1 MNDSR
6 LKAKISR
13 YENGDISA
21 AFDLFKKNHEDGQLE
36 TSLKYMDFCLSEILS
51 VDKNFKPKNKIFLKD
66 LHLVNFRQFKNLK
79 INFESDLTV
88 IIGPNGSGKTSIL
101 DALTKTISFINAR
114 FLRQGRSGKP
124 LTRSDVRVNCNSCA
138 EVITSLELGQNT
150 HYSCNLVRPAD
161 GISSPKSSQLDSYHE
176 FSSLYRVTND
186 VQKNL
191 RDEEINFPLFAS
203 YSVLRT
209 YNKKDILSYD
219 LEMLPKISAENRLD
233 AIDPSAIDGTSNLD
247 TFLEWYVALTFMAE
261 ESAEENKI
269 QSLEDQYDSL
279 KEIVTSDS
287 HPLKSLLDDT
297 QVKLQDLKSKKIVVK
312 NNNYSKSKSIIDNA
326 LIKGVPG
333 ITSMKVD
340 TSTGRAEVQAI
351 IDNNSIVIKNLSQG
365 QQVII
370 GILADVSRRLI
381 MLNPTL
387 DNPLHGQ
394 GVILIDE
401 IEMHLHPKW
410 QLLLLESLQNTF
422 PNLQLILTTHSPQI
436 LSTTKKDK
444 IRVIGVN
451 VDNELIA
458 VSPVNET
465 LAHPSTDILESV
477 MKVSSIPEL
486 PITAELKKYRDLIEQ
501 GDIESEHILTEIER
515 YKSLLDKEIGNQH
528 PEMIKL
534 DMVLRRRKI
543 LG

>member
-1 MNDSR
+1 
-6 LKAKISR
+6 
-13 YENGDISA
+13 
-21 AFDLFKKNHEDGQLE
+21 
-36 TSLKYMDFCLSEILS
+36 
-51 VDKNFKPKNKIFLKD
+51 
-66 LHLVNFRQFKNLK
+66 
-79 INFESDLTV
+79 
-88 IIGPNGSGKTSIL
+88 
-101 DALTKTISFINAR
+101 
-114 FLRQGRSGKP
+114 
-124 LTRSDVRVNCNSCA
+124 
-138 EVITSLELGQNT
+138 
-150 HYSCNLVRPAD
+150 
-161 GISSPKSSQLDSYHE
+161 
-176 FSSLYRVTND
+176 
-186 VQKNL
+186 
-191 RDEEINFPLFAS
+191 
-203 YSVLRT
+203 
-209 YNKKDILSYD
+209 
-219 LEMLPKISAENRLD
+219 
-233 AIDPSAIDGTSNLD
+233 
-247 TFLEWYVALTFMAE
+247 MAE
-261 ESAEENKI
+261 ESAEEYKI

-297 QVKLQDLKSKKIVVK
+297 QVKLQDLKSKKTVIK

-381 MLNPTL
+381 MLNPAL

-410 QLLLLESLQNTF
+410 QLLLLESLQSTF

>member
-21 AFDLFKKNHEDGQLE
+21 AFDLFKKNYEDGQLE
-36 TSLKYMDFCLSEILS
+36 TSLKYMDFCLSETLS
-51 VDKNFKPKNKIFLKD
+51 IDKNFKPKNKIFLKD

-138 EVITSLELGQNT
+138 EVITSLELGPNT
-150 HYSCNLVRPAD
+150 HYSCNLVRPSD

-209 YNKKDILSYD
+209 YNKKDVLSYD

-269 QSLEDQYDSL
+269 QSLEDQYRSL

-297 QVKLQDLKSKKIVVK
+297 QFKLQELKSKKTVVK
-312 NNNYSKSKSIIDNA
+312 NNNYSKSKLIIDNA

-333 ITSMKVD
+333 ITSIKVD
-340 TSTGRAEVQAI
+340 TSTGRAEVQAT

-410 QLLLLESLQNTF
+410 QLFLLESLQNTF

-486 PITAELKKYRDLIEQ
+486 PITSELNKYRALIEQ
-501 GDIESEHILTEIER
+501 GDIESEDILTEIER